1 MKPLNSVTQNI
12 LKTCMLIFVIWAV
25 ASCSK
30 DETPDQGTGGGNSG
44 GSACDLSNVTFSET
58 VWPIINANCTSCHSG
73 ASPGGGILLTNHA
86 TVAAQGA
93 IGSGNPGSLLGAIT
107 HAAGNSP
114 MPQGQAKLSDCN
126 ISKIRTWINA
136 GMPDN

>member
-1 MKPLNSVTQNI
+1 MLCHT
-12 LKTCMLIFVIWAV
+12 LK
-25 ASCSK
+25 
-30 DETPDQGTGGGNSG
+30 DQRYHHDWLLGSEINRARVREQRKIIGTGGGNSG
-44 GSACDLSNVTFSET
+44 GSGCDLSNVTFSET